1 MSAANETRTI
11 RLESMTRVEGEGGL
25 RIEIHD
31 GTLRD
36 VKFDVF
42 EAPRFFEAFLRGRS
56 IREVPDFTARICGI
70 CPAAHQMSSVQAI
83 ETALGITP
91 GPEIRALRR
100 LLYCGEWIESHA
112 LHIYLLQA
120 PDFFGME
127 SALTL
132 GKAQPELVKQG
143 LEIKK
148 IGNEVMNIVGGRSVH
163 PISVCVGGFWKVP
176 RRGQLL
182 ELVPRLEWALQ
193 ASLDTVRFVSGLKLP
208 DFAPN
213 YECVALSHPREYAI
227 NEGSIVSQLGLDIP
241 VRDFEQVFLEEHV
254 AHSTALHS
262 VRADRGSSY
271 LVGPL
276 ARINL
281 NYTHLPPIARKAAGE
296 RGVAWPCF
304 NPYAGIVARA
314 IELVMA
320 CEDSLELIRN
330 YCEPEPPR
338 LEYALRAG
346 EGCAATEAPRGLLY
360 HRYRFNDQGIVQSAR
375 IVPPT
380 CQNYRRIEDDLRLI
394 LPAILGRPDAEIVD
408 TCEKLVRNYDPCI
421 SCSTHALRVSVDRNQ
436 A

>member
-1 MSAANETRTI
+1 MIAATNTRTI

-25 RIEIHD
+25 RIEVHD
-31 GTLRD
+31 GHLRD

-70 CPAAHQMSSVQAI
+70 CPVAHQMSSVQAI
-83 ETALGITP
+83 ETALGFTP
-91 GPEIRALRR
+91 GPGIRALRR

-132 GKAQPELVKQG
+132 GKEHPEVVRQG

-148 IGNEVMNIVGGRSVH
+148 VGNDLMTAIGGRAVH
-163 PISVCVGGFWKVP
+163 PISVCIGGFWKVP
-176 RRGQLL
+176 RRRDLL
-182 ELVPRLEWALQ
+182 NLRPQLEWALQ
-193 ASLDTVRFVSGLKLP
+193 ASLDTVKLVSGLKRP

-213 YECVALSHPREYAI
+213 YECIALSHPREYAI
-227 NEGSIVSQLGLDIP
+227 NEGSIVSQRGLNIL
-241 VRDFEQVFLEEHV
+241 VKDFEQAFLEEHV
-254 AHSTALHS
+254 AHSTALHA
-262 VRADRGSSY
+262 VRADRGTSY

-276 ARINL
+276 ARMNL
-281 NYTHLPPIARKAAGE
+281 NYTQLPPAARKAADECGI
-296 RGVAWPCF
+296 AWPCF

-320 CEDSLELIRN
+320 CEDSLQLIEN
-330 YCEPEPPR
+330 YTEPEPPR

-360 HRYRFNDQGIVQSAR
+360 HRYRFNDQGMVQSAR

-380 CQNYRRIEDDLRLI
+380 CQNYRRIEDDLRLMLPGI
-394 LPAILGRPDAEIVD
+394 LDRPDAEI
-408 TCEKLVRNYDPCI
+408 TEACEKLVRNYDPCI
-421 SCSTHALRVSVDRNQ
+421 SCSTHAVRVRIDRD
-436 A
+436 

>member
-1 MSAANETRTI
+1 MIAANETRTI
-11 RLESMTRVEGEGGL
+11 RLESLTRVEGEGGL
-25 RIEIHD
+25 RIEVHD
-31 GTLRD
+31 GHLRE
-36 VKFDVF
+36 VKLDVF

-91 GPEIRALRR
+91 GLEIRALRR

-132 GKAQPELVKQG
+132 AREHAELVHQG
-143 LEIKK
+143 LELKK
-148 IGNEVMNIVGGRSVH
+148 VGNELMTVIGGRSVH

-176 RRGQLL
+176 RRDELL
-182 ELVPRLEWALQ
+182 SLLPRLEWALQ
-193 ASLDTVRFVSGLKLP
+193 ASLDTVRFVSELALP
-208 DFAPN
+208 DFTAN

-227 NEGSIVSQLGLDIP
+227 NEGSIVSLQGLGIL
-241 VRDFEQVFLEEHV
+241 VKDFEQVFLEEHV

-262 VRADRGSSY
+262 VRADRGTSY

-276 ARINL
+276 ARMNVNL
-281 NYTHLPPIARKAAGE
+281 THLPPLARKAANECGI
-296 RGVAWPCF
+296 VWPCF
-304 NPYAGIVARA
+304 NPYAGIIARA
-314 IELVMA
+314 VEMVMA
-320 CEDSLELIRN
+320 CEEGLQLIESYR
-330 YCEPEPPR
+330 EPDPPC
-338 LEYALRAG
+338 LEYAPRAG

-360 HRYRFNDQGIVQSAR
+360 HRYRFNDQGTVQSAR

-380 CQNYRRIEDDLRLI
+380 CQNYRQIEDDLRLL
-394 LPAILGRPDAEIVD
+394 LPAILDRTDAEIVD
-408 TCEKLVRNYDPCI
+408 ACEKLVRNYDPCI
-421 SCSTHALRVSVDRNQ
+421 SCSTHAVRVHIRRN
-436 A
+436 

>member
-1 MSAANETRTI
+1 MIAANETRTI

-25 RIEIHD
+25 RIEVHD
-31 GTLRD
+31 GRLRD
-36 VKFDVF
+36 VKVDVF

-56 IREVPDFTARICGI
+56 IREVPDLTARICGI

-91 GPEIRALRR
+91 GPETRALRR

-112 LHIYLLQA
+112 LHIYFLQA

-127 SALTL
+127 SSLTL
-132 GKAQPELVKQG
+132 GKSHPDVVRQG
-143 LEIKK
+143 LELKK
-148 IGNEVMNIVGGRSVH
+148 MGNDLMTAIGGRSVH
-163 PISVCVGGFWKVP
+163 PISVCIGGFWRVP
-176 RRGQLL
+176 RRNELL
-182 ELVPRLEWALQ
+182 ELRPRLEWALQ
-193 ASLDTVRFVSGLKLP
+193 ASINTVKFVSGLERP

-227 NEGSIVSQLGLDIP
+227 NDGSIASQVGLDIP
-241 VRDFEQVFLEEHV
+241 VRDFEHVFLEEHV

-262 VRADRGSSY
+262 VRADRGTSY

-276 ARINL
+276 ARMNL
-281 NYTHLPPIARKAAGE
+281 NYSQLPPGARNAAKECGI
-296 RGVAWPCF
+296 AWPCF

-314 IELVMA
+314 VELLMA
-320 CEDSLELIRN
+320 CEESLRIIES
-330 YCEPEPPR
+330 YTEPEPAR

-360 HRYRFNDQGIVQSAR
+360 HRYRFNDQGVVQSAR

-380 CQNYRRIEDDLRLI
+380 CQNYRRIEDDLRLMLPGI
-394 LPAILGRPDAEIVD
+394 LERPDAEIVD
-408 TCEKLVRNYDPCI
+408 ACEKLVRNYDPCI
-421 SCSTHALRVSVDRNQ
+421 SCSTHAVRVHIIRD
-436 A
+436 

>member
-25 RIEIHD
+25 RIEVHD
-31 GTLRD
+31 RALRD

-42 EAPRFFEAFLRGRS
+42 EAPRFFEAFLRGRL
-56 IREVPDFTARICGI
+56 IQEVSDFTARICGI

-112 LHIYLLQA
+112 LHIYMLQA

-132 GKAQPELVKQG
+132 AKEHPDLVQQG

-148 IGNEVMNIVGGRSVH
+148 AGNDLMTVVGGRAVH
-163 PISVCVGGFWKVP
+163 PVAICVGGFWKVP
-176 RRGQLL
+176 HRSELL
-182 ELVPRLEWALQ
+182 ELKPRLEWALQ
-193 ASLDTVRFVSGLKLP
+193 ASLDTVRFVSGLTLP
-208 DFAPN
+208 QFAPN
-213 YECVALSHPREYAI
+213 YECVALSHPREYAM
-227 NEGSIVSQLGLDIP
+227 NEGSIVSSQGQGVL
-241 VRDFEQVFLEEHV
+241 VKDFEQVFLEEHV

-276 ARINL
+276 ARMNL
-281 NYTHLPPIARKAAGE
+281 NYTHLPAIARKAADECGT
-296 RGVAWPCF
+296 VWPCF
-304 NPYAGIVARA
+304 NPYAGIIARA

-320 CEDSLELIRN
+320 CEESLQLIDSYR
-330 YCEPEPPR
+330 EPEPPR
-338 LEYALRAG
+338 VEYALRAG
-346 EGCAATEAPRGLLY
+346 EGYAATEAPRGLLY
-360 HRYRFNDQGIVQSAR
+360 HRYRFNDQGMVQSAR

-380 CQNYRRIEDDLRLI
+380 CQNYRRIEDDLRLM
-394 LPAILGRPDAEIVD
+394 LPAILDRPDTEITD
-408 TCEKLVRNYDPCI
+408 ACEKHVRNYDPCI
-421 SCSTHALRVSVDRNQ
+421 SCSTHAVRVDIRR